1 MLELEEALE
10 VISICFAYEGSEL
23 SYFNSD
29 RLNNQCLRWKQNVG
43 LLKPQSQILLASIIQ
58 AFLMR

>member
-23 SYFNSD
+23 SYFNSVD
-29 RLNNQCLRWKQNVG
+29 
-43 LLKPQSQILLASIIQ
+43 
-58 AFLMR
+58 